1 MHQQDIIEINKGL
14 QSAYI
19 DSAVN
24 SNLAY
29 RPQFITNDHKRGV
42 KVLTHIENQLMHCDE
57 FSISVAFINRSG
69 FVELLGSLKALE
81 RRSVRGRILSADY
94 LCFSDPYA
102 LDKLA
107 SLTNIEL
114 KMYHVDDAGVGFHT
128 KGYLFREN
136 GIYRIIIGSS
146 NMTQTALST
155 NMEWNTQLVSTE
167 QGEMAQSIVS
177 EFEKL
182 WSDDAS
188 KPYAEFIEEY
198 RDKYDRKKQID
209 RLIREQHKI
218 ALQDDIVDY
227 DTYKL
232 KPNKMQ
238 EEFIGNIHDLRE
250 RGAKRALLISATG
263 TGKTYASAF
272 ALKNENPKKAL
283 FIVHRELIAKQ
294 AIKSYRK
301 VFGKTKKLALLSGSS
316 KEYDAD
322 ILFATM
328 SMMAKKETLDRYKKD
343 EFDWICIDEVHRA
356 GSESYQ
362 KIMSY
367 FETDFW
373 LGMTASPERTDGF
386 DIFNLF
392 DHNIAYEIRL
402 QQALKEDMLCPFHYF
417 GITDIEINGEIMN
430 DKTGM
435 RNFSYLVSDKRVQY
449 VLEQANYFGYS
460 GERVKGLV
468 FCSSKKEAQELSA
481 KFNARGYYTVAL
493 AGDDS
498 GKQREAC
505 IDLLTKEVPEEEI
518 QLHEK
523 AIKNTEACAVT
534 EMPFL
539 DYIFTIDIFNEGV
552 DIPEINQVLMLRPT
566 ESPIVFVQQ
575 LGRGL
580 RKAEDKDYVVIID
593 FIGNYTNN
601 YMIPIALSG
610 DRSYNKD
617 SIRRYVSEGTR
628 IIPGASTIHFDE
640 ISRTR
645 IFQSIDSARTNDVK
659 LLKESY
665 EQLKY
670 RLGRIPTVLD
680 FKKYGA
686 IDVSKYFEKFG
697 SYYAFLVKYYGDEYE
712 TRLSDSE
719 ANIIEFFS
727 KKVTN
732 MKRPHE
738 LILLQSLL
746 NQKTRVGV
754 YLEKI
759 LSNPKLAKLSKRLEE
774 SVVRNL
780 TNEFP
785 KEEERKKYMDCI
797 LIQSTENGY
806 QLDDKF
812 QQLLMENPA
821 FAKMVN
827 ELIDYGIENYKDN
840 YSDAYKDTNFQL
852 YQKYTYEDVCRLLNW
867 KKNMNAQNIGGYFYD
882 AETKTLPVFINYDK
896 TEDAI
901 AYEDRF
907 VSQAHLIALSKH
919 PRKVNSSD
927 ADHFFKRT
935 DADKDNKILLFV
947 RKNKDDKEAKEFY
960 FLGEVFAQGEPI
972 PIKMEK
978 TGDDAFEINYQLD
991 VPVREDIYEYIVS
1004 EA

>member
-1 MHQQDIIEINKGL
+1 MHQQDIIEIHKGL
-14 QSAYI
+14 QKAYI
-19 DSAVN
+19 DNAVN

-29 RPQFITNDHKRGV
+29 SPQFITNDYKRGV
-42 KVLTHIENQLMHCDE
+42 KILTHIENQLMHCDE

-69 FVELLGSLKALE
+69 FVELAETLKELE
-81 RRSVRGRILSADY
+81 RRGIRGRILTTDY
-94 LCFSDPYA
+94 LCFSEPYA

-107 SLTNIEL
+107 SLTNIQL
-114 KMYHVDDAGVGFHT
+114 KIYHVKDKNNGFHT

-136 GIYRIIIGSS
+136 GIYRIIIGSA

-167 QGEMAQSIVS
+167 QGEMAKSIVQ
-177 EFEKL
+177 EFERLWKDELSKL
-182 WSDDAS
+182 YD
-188 KPYAEFIEEY
+188 EFIEDY
-198 RDKYDRKKQID
+198 RKIYNRKKQIE

-218 ALQDDIVDY
+218 ALQNDIVDY
-227 DTYKL
+227 DTYNL

-250 RGAKRALLISATG
+250 RGATRALLISATG

-272 ALKNENPKKAL
+272 ALKNEKPKKAL
-283 FIVHRELIAKQ
+283 FIVHREIIAKQ
-294 AIKSYRK
+294 AIKSYQK
-301 VFGKTKKLALLSGSS
+301 VFGNTKKLALLSGSS
-316 KEYDAD
+316 KEYEAD

-328 SMMAKKETLDRYKKD
+328 SMMAKQETLNRYKPG
-343 EFDWICIDEVHRA
+343 EFEWICIDEVHRA
-356 GSESYQ
+356 GSDSYQ
-362 KIMSY
+362 RIMSY
-367 FETDFW
+367 FQPKFW

-430 DKTGM
+430 DKTGL
-435 RNFSYLVSDKRVQY
+435 RNFSYLISDKRVEYILQ
-449 VLEQANYFGYS
+449 QANYYGYS

-468 FCSSKKEAQELSA
+468 FCSSKKEAQELSK
-481 KFNARGYYTVAL
+481 KFNARGYYTAAL
-493 AGDDS
+493 AGDAS
-498 GKQREAC
+498 EKHREAC
-505 IDLLTKEVPEEEI
+505 IDLLTKEVSEEEI
-518 QLHEK
+518 QIHEK
-523 AIKNTEACAVT
+523 AIKNKVSCELE
-534 EMPFL
+534 EMPYL

-580 RKAEDKDYVVIID
+580 RKADDKEYVVIID
-593 FIGNYTNN
+593 FIGNYMNN

-665 EQLKY
+665 EQLRY
-670 RLGRIPTVLD
+670 RLGRVPTVLD

-686 IDVSKYFEKFG
+686 VDVGKYFNKFG
-697 SYYAFLVKYYGDEYE
+697 SYYAFLVKYYGEEYE
-712 TRLSDSE
+712 TRLSARE
-719 ANIIEFFS
+719 ANIIEFIS

-738 LILLQSLL
+738 LMLLRHLMRQDDR
-746 NQKTRVGV
+746 TRV

-759 LSNPKLAKLSKRLEE
+759 FNNSYEPNLAKKVED

-785 KEEERKKYMDCI
+785 KEEERKKYEDCV
-797 LIQSTENGY
+797 LIQPLENGY
-806 QLDDKF
+806 QLDEKF
-812 QQLLMENPA
+812 QKLLIANPI
-821 FAKMVN
+821 FAQMVN
-827 ELIDYGIENYKDN
+827 ELIEYGIENYKEN
-840 YSDAYKDTNFQL
+840 YSDTYKDTNFQL

-867 KKNMNAQNIGGYFYD
+867 KKNMNAQNIGGYF
-882 AETKTLPVFINYDK
+882 TI
-896 TEDAI
+896 
-901 AYEDRF
+901 
-907 VSQAHLIALSKH
+907 LILRHFQYLLIMIKLKMRLHMRIDLLHKH
-919 PRKVNSSD
+919 
-927 ADHFFKRT
+927 
-935 DADKDNKILLFV
+935 I
-947 RKNKDDKEAKEFY
+947 
-960 FLGEVFAQGEPI
+960 
-972 PIKMEK
+972 
-978 TGDDAFEINYQLD
+978 
-991 VPVREDIYEYIVS
+991 
-1004 EA
+1004 

>member
-1 MHQQDIIEINKGL
+1 M
-14 QSAYI
+14 
-19 DSAVN
+19 
-24 SNLAY
+24 
-29 RPQFITNDHKRGV
+29 
-42 KVLTHIENQLMHCDE
+42 THIENELMHCDE

-69 FVELLGSLKALE
+69 FVELSETLKELE
-81 RRSVRGRILSADY
+81 KRGIRGRILTTDY

-102 LDKLA
+102 LDRLSA
-107 SLTNIEL
+107 LENVEL

-128 KGYLFREN
+128 KGYLFKEN

-155 NMEWNTQLVSTE
+155 NMEWNTQLISTE

-182 WSDDAS
+182 WVAESS
-188 KPYAEFIEEY
+188 KLYDEFIERY
-198 RDKYDRKKQID
+198 RDKYNRKKQID
-209 RLIREQHKI
+209 RLIREQHRI
-218 ALQDDIVDY
+218 AAQEEVVDY
-227 DTYKL
+227 DAYTL

-238 EEFIGNIHDLRE
+238 QEFICNIHDLVE

-272 ALKNENPKKAL
+272 AMRNEKPRKSL

-294 AIKSYRK
+294 ALKSYRK
-301 VFGKTKKLALLSGSS
+301 VFGNTKKLALLSGNS

-328 SMMAKKETLDRYKKD
+328 SMMAKAETLKKYSPD

-362 KIMSY
+362 KIMEY
-367 FETDFW
+367 FNPEFW

-386 DIFNLF
+386 DIFRLF

-402 QQALKEDMLCPFHYF
+402 QHALKEDLLCPFHYF
-417 GITDIEINGEIMN
+417 GITDIEIDGQISDE
-430 DKTGM
+430 KSELK
-435 RNFSYLVSDKRVQY
+435 NFSYLVSEKRVTY
-449 VLEQANYFGYS
+449 ILNQANYYGHS
-460 GERVKGLV
+460 GDRVKGLV
-468 FCSSKKEAQELSA
+468 FCSGKKEATELSA
-481 KFNARGYYTVAL
+481 KFNARGYYTTVL
-493 AGDDS
+493 TGENS
-498 GKQREAC
+498 EKQREEC
-505 IDLLTKEVPEEEI
+505 IRLLTRDVPEEEQQMHMRNI
-518 QLHEK
+518 CNETAYDLEK
-523 AIKNTEACAVT
+523 
-534 EMPFL
+534 MPYL

-580 RKAEDKDYVVIID
+580 RKADDKDYVVIID

-640 ISRTR
+640 ISRKR
-645 IFQSIDSARTNDVK
+645 IFQSIDSARTNDIK
-659 LLKESY
+659 LLKESF
-665 EQLKY
+665 EQLRY
-670 RLGRIPTVLD
+670 RMGRIPTVLD
-680 FKKYGA
+680 FKKYGS
-686 IDVSKYFEKFG
+686 IDVKKYFEKFG
-697 SYYAFLVKYYGDEYE
+697 SYYTFLVKYYGEDYE
-712 TRLSDSE
+712 VRLSAVEES
-719 ANIIEFFS
+719 IIEFIS

-732 MKRPHE
+732 MKRIHE
-738 LILLQSLL
+738 LALLQHLL
-746 NQKTRVGV
+746 RQDRRVFT
-754 YLEKI
+754 YYEKI
-759 LSNPKLAKLSKRLEE
+759 LQELYHVKLTKKLEA

-785 KEEERKKYMDCI
+785 KEEERKKYKDCI
-797 LIQSTENGY
+797 LIEKTTDGY
-806 QLDDKF
+806 QIEERF
-812 QQLLMENPA
+812 RRLLASNSD
-821 FAKMVN
+821 FSKMIE
-827 ELIDYGIENYKDN
+827 ELIEYGIENYMEN
-840 YSDAYKDTNFQL
+840 YSDLYRDTNFQL

-896 TEDAI
+896 SEDAI

-907 VSQAHLIALSKH
+907 VTREHLIALSKH
-919 PRKVNSSD
+919 PRKINSSD
-927 ADHFFKRT
+927 ADHFFKRKEE
-935 DADKDNKILLFV
+935 DKENRILLFV

-978 TGDDAFEINYQLD
+978 TKDDAFEINYKLD

>member
-1 MHQQDIIEINKGL
+1 MHQQDIIEIHKGL
-14 QSAYI
+14 QKAYI
-19 DSAVN
+19 DNAVN

-29 RPQFITNDHKRGV
+29 SPQFITNDYKRGV
-42 KVLTHIENQLMHCDE
+42 KILTHIENQLMHCDE

-69 FVELLGSLKALE
+69 FVELAETLKELE
-81 RRSVRGRILSADY
+81 RRGIRGRILTTDY
-94 LCFSDPYA
+94 LCFSEPYA

-107 SLTNIEL
+107 SLTNIQL
-114 KMYHVDDAGVGFHT
+114 KIYHVKDKNNGFHT

-136 GIYRIIIGSS
+136 GIYRIIIGSA

-167 QGEMAQSIVS
+167 QGEMAKSIVQ
-177 EFEKL
+177 EFERL
-182 WSDDAS
+182 WKDELS
-188 KPYAEFIEEY
+188 KSYDEFIEDY
-198 RDKYDRKKQID
+198 RKIYNRKKQIE

-218 ALQDDIVDY
+218 ALQNDIVDY
-227 DTYKL
+227 DTYNL

-250 RGAKRALLISATG
+250 RGATRALLISATG

-272 ALKNENPKKAL
+272 ALKNEKPKKAL
-283 FIVHRELIAKQ
+283 FIVHREIIAKQ
-294 AIKSYRK
+294 AIKSYQK
-301 VFGKTKKLALLSGSS
+301 VFGNTKKLALLSGSS
-316 KEYDAD
+316 KEYEAD

-328 SMMAKKETLDRYKKD
+328 SMMAKQETLNRYKPG
-343 EFDWICIDEVHRA
+343 EFEWICIDEVHRA
-356 GSESYQ
+356 GSDSYQ
-362 KIMSY
+362 RIMSY
-367 FETDFW
+367 FQPKFW

-430 DKTGM
+430 DKTGL
-435 RNFSYLVSDKRVQY
+435 RNFSYLISDKRVEYILQ
-449 VLEQANYFGYS
+449 QANYYGYS

-468 FCSSKKEAQELSA
+468 FCSSKKEAQELSK
-481 KFNARGYYTVAL
+481 KFNARGYYTAAL
-493 AGDDS
+493 AGDAS
-498 GKQREAC
+498 EKHREAC
-505 IDLLTKEVPEEEI
+505 IDLLTKEVSEEEVQI
-518 QLHEK
+518 HEK
-523 AIKNTEACAVT
+523 AIKNKVSCELE
-534 EMPFL
+534 EMPYL

-580 RKAEDKDYVVIID
+580 RKADDKEYVVIID
-593 FIGNYTNN
+593 FIGNYMNN

-665 EQLKY
+665 EQLRY
-670 RLGRIPTVLD
+670 RLGRVPTVLD

-686 IDVSKYFEKFG
+686 VDVGKYFNKFG
-697 SYYAFLVKYYGDEYE
+697 SYYAFLVKYYGEEYE
-712 TRLSDSE
+712 TRLSARE
-719 ANIIEFFS
+719 ANIIEFIS

-738 LILLQSLL
+738 LMLLRHLMRQDDR
-746 NQKTRVGV
+746 TRV

-759 LSNPKLAKLSKRLEE
+759 FNNSYEPNVAKKVED

-785 KEEERKKYMDCI
+785 KE
-797 LIQSTENGY
+797 
-806 QLDDKF
+806 
-812 QQLLMENPA
+812 
-821 FAKMVN
+821 
-827 ELIDYGIENYKDN
+827 
-840 YSDAYKDTNFQL
+840 
-852 YQKYTYEDVCRLLNW
+852 
-867 KKNMNAQNIGGYFYD
+867 
-882 AETKTLPVFINYDK
+882 
-896 TEDAI
+896 
-901 AYEDRF
+901 
-907 VSQAHLIALSKH
+907 
-919 PRKVNSSD
+919 
-927 ADHFFKRT
+927 
-935 DADKDNKILLFV
+935 
-947 RKNKDDKEAKEFY
+947 
-960 FLGEVFAQGEPI
+960 
-972 PIKMEK
+972 
-978 TGDDAFEINYQLD
+978 
-991 VPVREDIYEYIVS
+991 
-1004 EA
+1004 